1 MLRCLDSTSGRV
13 TAELP
18 RCVHPVAGGLVLYAF
33 GGPGVSALRSL
44 AGAATGGFEA
54 IHLRFVLRTESSVGG
69 FSVLLFART
78 IVESGVRIDPDREA
92 GISMKT
98 DQGRWRIGDPER
110 HQCPFPKAER
120 SRSRCDGRR
129 PQQSEGGHEDGHS
142 QIKVGTVK
150 AQFDMPV
157 RITLKQGSRGVVVDA
172 DAGIGRVRIPG
183 GG

>member
-1 MLRCLDSTSGRV
+1 MQRCLDSTSGRV

-78 IVESGVRIDPDREA
+78 IVESGVWIDPDREA

-98 DQGRWRIGDPER
+98 DQGRRRLGDPER

-120 SRSRCDGRR
+120 SRSLCDGRR
-129 PQQSEGGHEDGHS
+129 PQQGEGGHEDGHS
-142 QIKVGTVK
+142 EIKVGAVK
-150 AQFDMPV
+150 AQLHMPV
-157 RITLKQGSRGVVVDA
+157 RKALNHGSRGGIVYA
-172 DAGIGRVRIPG
+172 DAGAGRVRIVG
-183 GG
+183 